1 MSRRKAPGYL
11 LLELLLELGLWLT
24 GLLLVGP
31 ALFQL
36 EGMARR
42 SQLDLATQTTADTLS
57 ALQQRNLF
65 LTGHHLQFI
74 VGEDGARAYAWRDL
88 YHQDVLDLPRLGL
101 GDFALEGKGGAFTS
115 TGNVEESFC
124 IGLRDR
130 RDGLRSK
137 MIRFQPVQ
145 GRMVYE

>member
-1 MSRRKAPGYL
+1 MRPRKAPGYL
-11 LLELLLELGLWLT
+11 LLELLLELGLWMT
-24 GLLLVGP
+24 GLVLAGP

-36 EGMARR
+36 EGLARR
-42 SQLDLATQTTADTLS
+42 TQLDLATQTTADTLS

-74 VGEDGARAYAWRDL
+74 VTEEGSRAYAWRDL
-88 YHQDVLDLPRLGL
+88 VHTKILDLPRLGL
-101 GDFALEGKGGAFTS
+101 GDFTLVGKGGGFTS

-130 RDGLRSK
+130 RDGRRSK